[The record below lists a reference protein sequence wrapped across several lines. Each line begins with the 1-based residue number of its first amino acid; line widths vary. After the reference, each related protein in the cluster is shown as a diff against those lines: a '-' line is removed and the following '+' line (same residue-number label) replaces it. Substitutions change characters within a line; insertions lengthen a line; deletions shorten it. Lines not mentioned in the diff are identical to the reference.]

1 MPSATS
7 VLSLPYPLG
16 NEDVRDGNDAIKAL
30 ADRLEL
36 LLANRSNRNVIRN
49 GDFGIAQRGNGPFST
64 DGYTVDG
71 VRKTSVGGTV
81 SVSRTIPS
89 PGTLNARYTLQV
101 MTSGQSAVT
110 DYTMLGLAVEGVDTL
125 SGKQV
130 TLSLTGN
137 VVIGGAATKIGVSVR
152 QVFGT
157 GGSTAYET
165 NVGYVTLAGPVG
177 RYALIFTVPSIIGK
191 TVGTANDDFLE
202 IRLWFSA
209 GSSLVNA
216 GSIGIQANTFTI
228 SDVQLEL
235 GAFATPFERL
245 PQQQQLSWCQRYYQ
259 RISPPSYSTVAI
271 GFTWNPVA
279 CLIILPLPVSMRV
292 LPAVGVSSVTHWGV
306 YDSTATAKTI
316 TSIAIDPGSNSPP
329 ISVVRL
335 NPGITGLTAGQT
347 GTGFTSLLA
356 GAGAWLELTA
366 EL

>member
-137 VVIGGAATKIGVSVR
+137 VVIG
-152 QVFGT
+152 
-157 GGSTAYET
+157 
-165 NVGYVTLAGPVG
+165 
-177 RYALIFTVPSIIGK
+177 
-191 TVGTANDDFLE
+191 
-202 IRLWFSA
+202 
-209 GSSLVNA
+209 
-216 GSIGIQANTFTI
+216 
-228 SDVQLEL
+228 
-235 GAFATPFERL
+235 
-245 PQQQQLSWCQRYYQ
+245 
-259 RISPPSYSTVAI
+259 
-271 GFTWNPVA
+271 
-279 CLIILPLPVSMRV
+279 
-292 LPAVGVSSVTHWGV
+292 
-306 YDSTATAKTI
+306 
-316 TSIAIDPGSNSPP
+316 
-329 ISVVRL
+329 
-335 NPGITGLTAGQT
+335 
-347 GTGFTSLLA
+347 
-356 GAGAWLELTA
+356 
-366 EL
+366 